1 MAKMIPFDFF
11 NRYAQILKPLGLSE
25 YETRVF
31 LTLLMSGPL
40 NYRVLVRESS
50 VPTGKIYQVLA
61 TLESKG
67 FIEVVQ
73 EKPKVF
79 KAAEP
84 KKALRRRLRQLEDD
98 FLELE
103 LKTKEALLS
112 LQSQYNLKY
121 DIIQGLVSEIFVGS
135 KSFGSRIQENLA
147 KAESEVLISWNGP
160 ISGLDTKTVFGEL
173 LGRGVPVRAMF
184 PSAAVREKS
193 FLSGLSELGVNVRL
207 LEILPSEYVVVD
219 EKNVSLIIEGSSE
232 PTCVQIHG
240 SGLCRVLRERF
251 TEDWEKSKPFKG
263 EKISPAKIL
272 SSFRLFE

>member
-1 MAKMIPFDFF
+1 
-11 NRYAQILKPLGLSE
+11 
-25 YETRVF
+25 
-31 LTLLMSGPL
+31 MSGPL
-40 NYRVLVRESS
+40 NYRVLVRESG

-67 FIEVVQ
+67 FIELVQ

-112 LQSQYNLKY
+112 LQTQYNLKY

-135 KSFGSRIQENLA
+135 KSFGSRIQESLS
-147 KAESEVLISWNGP
+147 KAENEVLISWNGP
-160 ISGLDTKTVFGEL
+160 ISGLDTNTVFGEL
-173 LGRGVPVRAMF
+173 RGRGVSVRAMF
-184 PSAAVREKS
+184 PNAAVREKG
-193 FLSGLSELGVNVRL
+193 FLSGLSELGVDVRL
-207 LEILPSEYVVVD
+207 LETLPSEYVVVD

-251 TEDWEKSKPFKG
+251 TEDWEKSKPFTG